1 MKKIIIA
8 FVSSLLL
15 ISCEEKINVTLQE
28 GEQQLV
34 VDAFLNDDTTTQTIK
49 LRFTQPYFETSAA
62 PAVTGA
68 TVTIETMIPAFPPF
82 TTKDT
87 TRIITF
93 TDANN
98 TGDYSWTPTSG
109 NIFTS
114 KLTLPFL
121 LHKLIIV
128 HKGERYEAYSFSDE
142 VLKIDSLWQKE
153 NKVVINPTTK
163 DTIEKAGFKLDM
175 KARDIAGRANYT
187 WFKTFLN
194 GGRIGETKQIALAY
208 DAAFGPGSDGV
219 FIIPPIVR
227 DISPINFQKGDVVT
241 IEANAIDQ
249 FGYIFFNLAQNQ
261 INNSGL
267 FASPPT
273 NVPSNVIN
281 VTHKDSKE
289 PRYKALGCF
298 SVATISRKTITIK

>member
-15 ISCEEKINVTLQE
+15 ISCEEKINVTLQD

-68 TVTIETMIPAFPPF
+68 TVSIETSIPAFPPY

-93 TDANN
+93 TDPNN
-98 TGDYSWTPTSG
+98 TGDYSWTPTTG

-114 KLTLPFL
+114 RLTLPFL
-121 LHKLIIV
+121 LHKLIIT

-142 VLKIDSLWQKE
+142 ALKIDSLWTKE
-153 NKVVINPTTK
+153 SKAVIDATTK
-163 DTIEKAGFKLDM
+163 DTTQKAGYKLDM
-175 KARDIAGRANYT
+175 KARDIAGRPNYT
-187 WFKTFLN
+187 WFKTYVN
-194 GGRIGETKQIALAY
+194 GSLVGVPRNITLAY
-208 DAAFGPGSDGV
+208 DAAFGPGTDGT
-219 FIIPPIVR
+219 FIIPPIVNQL
-227 DISPINFQKGDVVT
+227 SPQNFYKGDVVT

-249 FGYIFFNLAQNQ
+249 FAFVFFNLAQNQ

-273 NVPSNVIN
+273 NVPSNVVNI
-281 VTHKDSKE
+281 THKNSKE

-298 SVATISRKTITIK
+298 SVATVSRKSITIK